1 MKMNASPRKIVF
13 WSAGLLALVVL
24 AWLALREPV
33 QMASV
38 AQVRRGPLEQAFTEE
53 GKTRIQQRYVI
64 TAPLAGVVRR
74 ITLQPGDVVQA
85 RQVVAE
91 IDPTGAALLDPRARI
106 LALAD
111 VSTGES
117 ALKALRQR
125 VAAAATAEA
134 VAREELGRMQQLRAQ
149 GMVTASQLDQ
159 ARNQAETASATL
171 STARSDEQIGARRLQ
186 VAKATLAD
194 EGQAGRGKVLPV
206 AAPVAGRVLKRHV
219 ESTTAVAMGQPLLEV
234 GDPALLEIEVEV
246 LSTDAVRLAPGL
258 KARVLRWGGQ
268 GVLDARVARIEPGGF
283 TKVSALGVEE
293 QRTRVIL
300 DFASP
305 RAQWAALGDAYRVE
319 VEFILQQDQDVLQ
332 VPASALFRA
341 GEGWAVYVVDGGAA
355 RRTVVK
361 VGARSATAA
370 QVLDGLQADQTVIV
384 QPDDRIK
391 DGTRIEAVSG
401 R

>member
-13 WSAGLLALVVL
+13 WSAGVLALVVL
-24 AWLALREPV
+24 AWLAMREPV

-38 AQVRRGPLEQAFTEE
+38 AQVRHGPLEQAFTEE

-74 ITLQPGDVVQA
+74 ISLQPGDAVQA
-85 RQVVAE
+85 QQVVAE
-91 IDPTGAALLDPRARI
+91 IDPTGAALLDPRARSQ
-106 LALAD
+106 ALAE
-111 VSTGES
+111 VATGES
-117 ALKALRQR
+117 ALGATRQR
-125 VAAAATAEA
+125 VAAATTSEG
-134 VAREELGRMQQLRAQ
+134 VAKGELSRMQQLRAQ

-159 ARNQAETASATL
+159 ARTQADTASAAL
-171 STARSDEQIGARRLQ
+171 STARSDEQIAVHRLQ
-186 VAKATLAD
+186 VARAALAE
-194 EGQAGRGKVLPV
+194 EGQAGRGRVLAV
-206 AAPVAGRVLKRHV
+206 RSPVAGRVLKRPV
-219 ESTTAVAMGQPLLEV
+219 ESSTAVAMGQPLMEV
-234 GDPALLEIEVEV
+234 GDPAQLEIEVEV

-258 KARVLRWGGQ
+258 KARVLRWGGD
-268 GVLDARVARIEPGGF
+268 GVLDARVSRIEPGGF

-300 DFASP
+300 AFTSP
-305 RAQWAALGDAYRVE
+305 REQWAALGDAYRVE
-319 VEFILQQDQDVLQ
+319 VEFILKQEKDVLQ

>member
-1 MKMNASPRKIVF
+1 MKMNASPRKVLF
-13 WSAGLLALVVL
+13 WIAGAIALAVL
-24 AWLALREPV
+24 AWLAMREPV

-38 AQVRRGPLEQAFTEE
+38 AQVSRGPLEQSFLEE
-53 GKTRIQQRYVI
+53 GKTRLKQRYVI
-64 TAPLAGVVRR
+64 TAPLLGVVRR
-74 ITLQPGDVVQA
+74 ITLQPGDAVQD

-91 IDPTGAALLDPRARI
+91 IDPTGSALLDPRSRSQ
-106 LALAD
+106 ALAE

-117 ALKALRQR
+117 ALRALHQR
-125 VAAAATAEA
+125 LAAATTAEA
-134 VAREELGRMQQLRAQ
+134 VAQGELRRMQQLRAQ

-159 ARNQAETASATL
+159 ARTQADTASAAL
-171 STARSDEQIGARRLQ
+171 STARSDEQIAARRLQ
-186 VAKATLAD
+186 VARASLAE

-206 AAPVAGRVLKRHV
+206 TAPVAGRVLKRHV
-219 ESTTAVAMGQPLLEV
+219 ESSTAVAMGQPLLDI
-234 GDPALLEIEVEV
+234 GDPAQLEIEVEV
-246 LSTDAVRLAPGL
+246 LSTDAVRVAAGQ
-258 KARVLRWGGQ
+258 KARVLRWGGE
-268 GVLDARVARIEPGGF
+268 GVLDASVTRIEPGGF

-305 RAQWAALGDAYRVE
+305 RERWAALGDAYRVE
-319 VEFILQQDQDVLQ
+319 VEFILKQAKDVLQ
-332 VPASALFRA
+332 VPGSALFRA
-341 GEGWAVYVVDGGAA
+341 GDGWAVYVVDGGTA
-355 RRTVVK
+355 RHTPVK

-370 QVLDGLQADQTVIV
+370 QVLDGLKADQPVIV

>member
-1 MKMNASPRKIVF
+1 MTMNVSPRKILF
-13 WSAGLLALVVL
+13 WSAGAIALAVL
-24 AWLALREPV
+24 AWLAMREPV

-38 AQVRRGPLEQAFTEE
+38 AAVSRGPLEQSFLEE
-53 GKTRIQQRYVI
+53 GKTRLKQRYLI

-74 ITLQPGDVVQA
+74 ITLQPGDAVVA

-91 IDPTGAALLDPRARI
+91 LDPTGAALLDPRARI
-106 LALAD
+106 LAQAD
-111 VSTGES
+111 VSTGKS
-117 ALKALRQR
+117 ALQALRQR
-125 VAAAATAEA
+125 VAAATTAEA
-134 VAREELGRMQQLRAQ
+134 VAREELARMQQLRAQ

-159 ARNQAETASATL
+159 ARNQAETASAAL

-186 VAKATLAD
+186 VATATLAD

-206 AAPVAGRVLKRHV
+206 TAPVAGVVLKRPV
-219 ESTTAVAMGQPLLEV
+219 ESSTAVAMGQPLLEV
-234 GDPALLEIEVEV
+234 GDPAQLEIEVEV
-246 LSTDAVRLAPGL
+246 LSTDAVRLAAGQ
-258 KARVLRWGGQ
+258 KARVLRWGGD
-268 GVLDARVARIEPGGF
+268 GVLEATVTRIEPGGF

-305 RAQWAALGDAYRVE
+305 REQWAALGDAFRVE
-319 VEFILQQDQDVLQ
+319 VEFIQKQDKDVLQ
-332 VPASALFRA
+332 VPGSALFRA
-341 GEGWAVYVVDGGAA
+341 GDGWAVYRVDGGTA
-355 RRTVVK
+355 RRTSVK
-361 VGARSATAA
+361 IGARSATAA
-370 QVLDGLQADQTVIV
+370 QVLDGLQADQRVIV